1 MILLGNW
8 HPTNVTFCRYVES
21 NEARPA
27 IRGRVW
33 GAWSKG
39 GSCPPFHPTDQSG
52 SSLRLRAGEAWLW
65 RALCV
70 DRGGFPVAILSR
82 LGSGYGGAGNVPFLS

>member
-1 MILLGNW
+1 MSLFAVTLNPTRPDRLLAEECGG
-8 HPTNVTFCRYVES
+8 H
-21 NEARPA
+21 
-27 IRGRVW
+27 GL
-33 GAWSKG
+33 KG
-39 GSCPPFHPTDQSG
+39 LLPPFHPTDQSG
-52 SSLRLRAGEAWLW
+52 SSLRVRAGEAWLW